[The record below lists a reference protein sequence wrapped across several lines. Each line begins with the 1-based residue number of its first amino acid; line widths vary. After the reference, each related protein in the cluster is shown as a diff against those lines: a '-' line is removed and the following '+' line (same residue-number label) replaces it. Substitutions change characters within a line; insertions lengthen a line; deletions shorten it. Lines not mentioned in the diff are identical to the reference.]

1 MSTRYKRTD
10 WVRRKEDLS
19 SGCSSGFGLGQWLFA
34 WLLAGLLSSLAYAVP
49 ITTNYQGYL
58 ENTDGEPLSATVNMT
73 FALYATAQGGSAL
86 WTESHQQVE
95 INNGVFSLILGNTTP
110 FDDESLEG
118 ERYLG
123 VTVGSDPEMAP
134 RQQLTSTF
142 FAMRAAVAES
152 VKAASVETE
161 AIADGAVTGEKI
173 APQTITGDKIA
184 DLSGHNVTELDDVA
198 DAGSGKII
206 SDAEREKLESL
217 TAGGESG
224 SSPTFNT
231 VVVEDKLHVKKSIKV
246 GKNSVQVTDS
256 SVYND
261 SGDLQIQNVFNAP
274 PYNTII
280 NTFNSGKVGIGTNTP
295 TCKLHVKGKV
305 CADSIQTSEST
316 VPTGKNP
323 TPKMI
328 HRGIWGDWH
337 GWQYCPPKTYVCGA
351 RVRFEASQGGGSR
364 DDDTAM
370 NGIEFACC
378 SFEN

>member
-1 MSTRYKRTD
+1 
-10 WVRRKEDLS
+10 
-19 SGCSSGFGLGQWLFA
+19 
-34 WLLAGLLSSLAYAVP
+34 LAGLISSLAYAVP
-49 ITTNYQGYL
+49 TTTNYQGYL
-58 ENTDGEPLSATVNMT
+58 ESAGEPLNATINMT
-73 FALYATAQGGSAL
+73 FALYGAAEGGDAL
-86 WTESHQQVE
+86 WTETHQQVVVT
-95 INNGVFSLILGNTTP
+95 NGVFSLVLGSVESFENVEWDGKR
-110 FDDESLEG
+110 FLGIRVGDDA
-118 ERYLG
+118 
-123 VTVGSDPEMAP
+123 EMSP
-134 RQQLTSTF
+134 RQELTSCF
-142 FAMRAAVAES
+142 SALRAGVAES
-152 VKAASVETE
+152 VGAATVGTE
-161 AIADGAVTGEKI
+161 AITDGAVTAEKI

-206 SDAEREKLESL
+206 SDAEREKLEGL
-217 TAGGESG
+217 TAGGGSG
-224 SSPTFNT
+224 GSPTFNT

-328 HRGIWGDWH
+328 YAGIWGSWH

-351 RVRFEASQGGGSR
+351 RVRFEASQGAGSR